1 MKLINSGFGYS
12 GCYNVNLVHKHSN
25 LYVMDN
31 HGAALWCWLQEI
43 NLSDRYNFI
52 HIDTHYDTL
61 AVNMEARINSS
72 KNKFKEPNIED
83 FFNLKHE
90 LSGEIYQ
97 TIRWDNYIPIF
108 NEIYGDIIENYLFY
122 THRHGTTGINFCKKN
137 KIQEFQPHTIF
148 ENLSYTIL
156 EDDYDFIFNLDI
168 DYFFLKYNDRY
179 FQVFSDESIDII
191 FDQIA
196 EVYFAN
202 RLKVITVALSPDCCG
217 GWENSLRIYNRL
229 AERLKVEKIILE

>member
-1 MKLINSGFGYS
+1 MNLINKGFGSS
-12 GCYNVNLVHKHSN
+12 GCYNVNLVQKHSN
-25 LYVMDN
+25 FYVMDN

-43 NLSDRYNFI
+43 NLSERYNFI

-61 AVNMEARINSS
+61 NVNMDLWIGSS
-72 KNKFKEPNIED
+72 INKFNEKNIND
-83 FFNLKHE
+83 YFGLQYN

-108 NEIYGDIIENYLFY
+108 YNLHNSLIEKYYFY
-122 THRHGTTGINFCKKN
+122 THRHGTSGVKFCKED
-137 KIQEFQPHTIF
+137 KIEEFQPHTIF

-156 EDDYDFIFNLDI
+156 DEEFKFIFNLDI
-168 DYFFLKYNDRY
+168 DYFFLRHDDKY
-179 FQVFSDESIDII
+179 FQVFSDESIEII

-202 RLKVITVALSPDCCG
+202 RLEVITVALSPECCG
-217 GWENSLRIYNRL
+217 GWNNSIRIYNMLATRL
-229 AERLKVEKIILE
+229 SIKNIVLS

>member
-1 MKLINSGFGYS
+1 MKLIDKGFLDS
-12 GCYNVNLVHKHSN
+12 GCYKVNLVHKYSN
-25 LYVMDN
+25 FYVMDH

-43 NLSDRYNFI
+43 DLYEKYNFL

-61 AVNMEARINSS
+61 SSNLNAWLNSS
-72 KNKFKEPNIED
+72 LNKFNEKNIFD
-83 FFNLKHE
+83 YFSLKYD
-90 LSGEIYQ
+90 LSGELYQ

-108 NEIYGDIIENYLFY
+108 NELYGEIIEKYLFF
-122 THRHGTTGINFCKKN
+122 THRHGTSGVNFCKKE

-148 ENLSYTIL
+148 ENLSYIIL
-156 EDDYDFIFNLDI
+156 DNEYDFIFNLDI
-168 DYFFLKYNDRY
+168 DYFYLKHADKY

-202 RLKVITVALSPDCCG
+202 RLKVITVALSPECCG
-217 GWENSLRIYNRL
+217 GWENSLKIYNRL
-229 AERLKVEKIILE
+229 VERLNIEKIELP